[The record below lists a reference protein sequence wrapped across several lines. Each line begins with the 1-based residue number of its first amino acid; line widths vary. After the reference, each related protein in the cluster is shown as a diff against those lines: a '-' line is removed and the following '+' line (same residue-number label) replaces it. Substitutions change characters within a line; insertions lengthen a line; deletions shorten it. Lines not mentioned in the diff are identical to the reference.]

1 MTLYLKAAHF
11 DIEEEI
17 VSFSGR
23 SYELLDRI
31 GSGGNGAVYEC
42 IDSSGSIYAVKFL
55 LQLSPKSQK
64 RFDQEVS
71 LLERINHPHI
81 IRYVDKGKVDA
92 VNSKGQAVELPFVIM
107 ERADRNLVDYLRS
120 VESVPYEIYAAQ
132 FRGLC
137 QALAE
142 IHKVAI
148 HRDIKPENV
157 LIKGETWV
165 ISDFGLCTF
174 LDPEEHREITKP
186 NEKVGPAFWMSPEA
200 VDCSYFQSDLIGT
213 YSDVFQLCA
222 VFVFVLT
229 KRFPGGIIHELNNLN
244 TTPEIRE
251 VLIRSL
257 SNDYTQR
264 PADGSELVVQYN
276 NATYARA

>member
-1 MTLYLKAAHF
+1 MTIYLKNAHF
-11 DIEEEI
+11 DIEDEI
-17 VSFSGR
+17 ISILGK

-31 GSGGNGAVYEC
+31 GSGGNGVVYEC
-42 IDSSGSIYAVKFL
+42 VDSSGSVFAVKFL
-55 LQLSPKSQK
+55 LQLSQKSKK
-64 RFDQEVS
+64 RFEQEVS

-81 IRYVDKGKVDA
+81 IRYIDKGKVDA
-92 VNSKGQAVELPFVIM
+92 INSNGQATELPFVIM
-107 ERADRNLVDYLRS
+107 ERADKNLVDYLKN
-120 VESVPYEIYAAQ
+120 VESVPYEVYAAQ

-137 QALAE
+137 EALAE
-142 IHKVAI
+142 IHKVAV

-174 LDPEEHREITKP
+174 LDPDEHREITKQ

-200 VDCSYFQSDLIGT
+200 VDCSYFQNDLIGT

-222 VFVFVLT
+222 VFAFVLT
-229 KRFPGGIIHELNNLN
+229 KRFPGGVIQESNTLN
-244 TTPEIRE
+244 TTAEIRD

-257 SNDYTQR
+257 SNDYSQR
-264 PADGSELVVQYN
+264 PVDGSELANQYN
-276 NATYARA
+276 NATYMR

>member
-1 MTLYLKAAHF
+1 MTIFLKNAFF
-11 DIEEEI
+11 DVEDEI
-17 VSFSGR
+17 VSFSGK
-23 SYELLDRI
+23 SYELRDRI

-55 LQLSPKSQK
+55 LQLSEKSK
-64 RFDQEVS
+64 RRFDQEVS

-81 IRYVDKGKVDA
+81 IRYVDKGKADA
-92 VNSKGQAVELPFVIM
+92 IKHKGQAAELPFVVM
-107 ERADRNLVDYLRS
+107 ERADKNLVDYLRS
-120 VESVPYEIYAAQ
+120 VEMIPYEIYAAQ

-137 QALAE
+137 EALAE
-142 IHKVAI
+142 IHKIAI
-148 HRDIKPENV
+148 HRDIKPENI

-174 LDPEEHREITKP
+174 RAPEEHREITKE

-200 VDCSYFQSDLIGT
+200 IDCSYFESELIGT

-222 VFVFVLT
+222 VFVFILT
-229 KRFPGGIIHELNNLN
+229 KRFPGGIIQDSNNLN
-244 TTPEIRE
+244 TTPEIRD

-257 SNDYTQR
+257 SNDFSQR
-264 PADGSELVVQYN
+264 PVDGSALVAQYN
-276 NATYARA
+276 NATYAKT